1 MMSGNKFSTMVVD
14 SGGMGGA
21 PKARLTRQ
29 RVTPADGSATVGSEN
44 NRAIDISKA
53 LPEEIS
59 CYQRMNSEQV
69 FDVYRHANKHEPTQR
84 IQLDIE
90 GVTKITLMSIIVKA
104 LEEHG
109 GVR

>member
-1 MMSGNKFSTMVVD
+1 MSGNKFSTMVVD

-29 RVTPADGSATVGSEN
+29 RVTPLDGSATVGSEN
-44 NRAIDISKA
+44 NRAIDISKVP
-53 LPEEIS
+53 PEEIS
-59 CYQRMNSEQV
+59 CYQGMNSQQV

-84 IQLDIE
+84 TQLDFE
-90 GVTKITLMSIIVKA
+90 GVVKITLMSIIANVV
-104 LEEHG
+104 EENG